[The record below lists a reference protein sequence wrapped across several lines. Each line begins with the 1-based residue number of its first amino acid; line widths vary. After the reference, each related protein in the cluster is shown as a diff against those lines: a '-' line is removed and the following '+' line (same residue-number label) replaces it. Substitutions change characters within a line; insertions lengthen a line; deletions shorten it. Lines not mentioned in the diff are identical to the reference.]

1 MLSENRVTYVSYLCN
16 YHPLKD
22 KPYKVRI
29 TVGGHKLDYHN
40 DAS

>member
-1 MLSENRVTYVSYLCN
+1 MLPKNKATYALYI
-16 YHPLKD
+16 YDYYPLKD
-22 KPYKVRI
+22 EPYKVRI